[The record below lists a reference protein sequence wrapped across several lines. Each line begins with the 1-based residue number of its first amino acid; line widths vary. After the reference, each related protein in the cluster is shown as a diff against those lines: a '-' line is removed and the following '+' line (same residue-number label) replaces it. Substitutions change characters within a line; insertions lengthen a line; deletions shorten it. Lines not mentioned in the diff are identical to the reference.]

1 MAACNAERLIV
12 VINSV
17 LHSRNGGQ
25 NGVLSRYKNVRGG
38 VLTNVMQLHYL
49 WPMSPIQVTSTLTD
63 RYQTTIPDT
72 VRKAL
77 GLTKR
82 DQLLYTV
89 LPNGEIRVQK
99 ADTVNDDV
107 ALNAFLQ
114 LLEKDIMENPQNL
127 RVITNEDFALMDKLT
142 EGVELPDI
150 NEPLLDEDED

>member
-1 MAACNAERLIV
+1 MP
-12 VINSV
+12 
-17 LHSRNGGQ
+17 
-25 NGVLSRYKNVRGG
+25 SRYKQPWSG
-38 VLTNVMQLHYL
+38 VLTLVMQLHYL
-49 WPMSPIQVTSTLTD
+49 GQMSTIQATSTLTD

-127 RVITNEDFALMDKLT
+127 TPLT
-142 EGVELPDI
+142 KERLAYWRSLGDGKAIDLDA
-150 NEPLLDEDED
+150 PLVDED

>member
-1 MAACNAERLIV
+1 
-12 VINSV
+12 
-17 LHSRNGGQ
+17 
-25 NGVLSRYKNVRGG
+25 
-38 VLTNVMQLHYL
+38 MQLHYL
-49 WPMSPIQVTSTLTD
+49 EHMSTIQVTSTLTD

-114 LLEKDIMENPQNL
+114 LLEKDIMENPQ
-127 RVITNEDFALMDKLT
+127 KLT
-142 EGVELPDI
+142 PLTRERLAYWRSLGDGNEI
-150 NEPLLDEDED
+150 NLDAPLVDED

>member
-1 MAACNAERLIV
+1 
-12 VINSV
+12 
-17 LHSRNGGQ
+17 
-25 NGVLSRYKNVRGG
+25 
-38 VLTNVMQLHYL
+38 MQLHYL
-49 WPMSPIQVTSTLTD
+49 CRMSTIQATSTLTD

-107 ALNAFLQ
+107 ALNAFLK

-127 RVITNEDFALMDKLT
+127 QVITKEDFERWDKLT
-142 EGVELPDI
+142 EGVEVPDI

>member
-1 MAACNAERLIV
+1 MN
-12 VINSV
+12 
-17 LHSRNGGQ
+17 
-25 NGVLSRYKNVRGG
+25 
-38 VLTNVMQLHYL
+38 T
-49 WPMSPIQVTSTLTD
+49 IQATSTLTD

-99 ADTVNDDV
+99 VDTVNDDV

-127 RVITNEDFALMDKLT
+127 RVITNEDFARWDKLT
-142 EGVELPDI
+142 EGVEVPDI
-150 NEPLLDEDED
+150 NEPLLDKDDD

>member
-1 MAACNAERLIV
+1 MP
-12 VINSV
+12 
-17 LHSRNGGQ
+17 
-25 NGVLSRYKNVRGG
+25 SRYKQPWSG
-38 VLTNVMQLHYL
+38 VLTLVMQLHYL
-49 WPMSPIQVTSTLTD
+49 GHMSTIQATSTLTD

-114 LLEKDIMENPQNL
+114 LLEKDIMENPQ
-127 RVITNEDFALMDKLT
+127 KLT
-142 EGVELPDI
+142 PLTRERLAYWRSLGDGNEI
-150 NEPLLDEDED
+150 NLDAPLVDED

>member
-1 MAACNAERLIV
+1 
-12 VINSV
+12 
-17 LHSRNGGQ
+17 
-25 NGVLSRYKNVRGG
+25 
-38 VLTNVMQLHYL
+38 MQLHYL
-49 WPMSPIQVTSTLTD
+49 GHMSTIQATSTLTD

-127 RVITNEDFALMDKLT
+127 VPLAKERLAYWRSLGDGKEIDLDA
-142 EGVELPDI
+142 
-150 NEPLLDEDED
+150 PLLDED